1 MTTPN
6 PTVPAESTQPLQST
20 TPEETSSTSGTTPAT
35 PPPAAEANK
44 ALRPVTELSTAV
56 YEAAKRGKVNESGTD
71 KQTYTKFL
79 IDTAKLNYDGNEQ
92 QITEQVN
99 IGIKNY
105 EKYLAESNLQSFKT
119 EPSFTQ
125 KIAAFGNDLVEKM
138 SGRRG
143 EDVQALTNGAML
155 LPPFTAFGLAAQIL
169 TKGTSLN
176 DSLDAVSNFLL
187 GTEEGSINLSDTAQA
202 ALKSAAGVPTAE
214 QTNTTQFKT
223 EQAKQNRLSE
233 QAALMLTVEDIIKRV
248 SNTGQDP
255 NTSVDPSDL
264 NFYKRLY
271 KNFAAI
277 RYTNPADTPTGHIAV
292 TNNFTKT
299 VGMDNFFKTLP
310 PQILSL
316 LVPSVKLYKTLYPIP
331 NVTLPANAKIDGY
344 DWQIPFDDVPV
355 DFGNQT
361 SEFVAKNIDSILD
374 GHGFFHGVAI
384 KSFSYHYRGT
394 QPAEINSNI
403 EATLELIFQN
413 PEELTKN
420 INFTFSDSRFRKK
433 PSTKQKYQKLSFSY
447 CDLLNQANKS
457 YNGAF
462 NEEYY
467 RIKIVCGYADL
478 QTDTISDILRN
489 IGGFNDAYINN
500 ILDAI
505 EASRVTFNLSPYNYN
520 INFNDNG
527 TVGVTINF
535 IASIDTSLI
544 TAEADLFSISP
555 KAQEL
560 NAAIKA
566 YKTFLELKDKQQNNS
581 NLSEEDAICKSSE
594 DLQKQ
599 IKEFKEQNK
608 DFENLDEE
616 TFKAKLNNV
625 SIIAYNTIYDYLT
638 GYSLLTGE
646 WSGYNIRPK
655 VYHALLKPDIL
666 GVKNEVAGSDVA
678 ERIEAIQTGG
688 QLIDVIPMFDD
699 TTIALTRL
707 EDSTD
712 KAGEEALKRAD
723 ERITK
728 KYSEGQQ
735 AYRIKF
741 IFLGDIIDV
750 ALECL
755 NQIQPDNETP
765 RVVIG
770 NIPINLPTQIKD
782 RVGNTSIVSDLRE
795 VNLNLA
801 DIPVSLEL
809 FQEFMLEHVVKP
821 KKERYPVLQFI
832 KDIISDLLIPSI
844 SPQVFG
850 QSSAINA
857 SIRFSTSYFN
867 FNTLDGIDA
876 ISGVDVKQKTFRRTI
891 NENVVKELEDPA
903 KRMKLQLEQSKRSSK
918 SASQDVN
925 YVFITCTSRFPKTI
939 ISSNADEVKDSKN
952 GVYHIRMGTDAGI
965 VKKINFEKANT
976 PFLREMAARREGN
989 GRGTSIRQVFNATVE
1004 MFGNNI
1010 FRPGD
1015 YVYIHPMYFYGTGG
1029 KILDLESKL
1038 GVGGYYLV
1046 LDVKTDIS
1054 DGGYKTII
1062 KCAFQ
1067 AHVQTIGNE
1076 KKIKPINEPCSGAK

>member
-1 MTTPN
+1 M
-6 PTVPAESTQPLQST
+6 
-20 TPEETSSTSGTTPAT
+20 
-35 PPPAAEANK
+35 
-44 ALRPVTELSTAV
+44 
-56 YEAAKRGKVNESGTD
+56 
-71 KQTYTKFL
+71 
-79 IDTAKLNYDGNEQ
+79 
-92 QITEQVN
+92 
-99 IGIKNY
+99 
-105 EKYLAESNLQSFKT
+105 
-119 EPSFTQ
+119 
-125 KIAAFGNDLVEKM
+125 
-138 SGRRG
+138 
-143 EDVQALTNGAML
+143 
-155 LPPFTAFGLAAQIL
+155 
-169 TKGTSLN
+169 
-176 DSLDAVSNFLL
+176 
-187 GTEEGSINLSDTAQA
+187 
-202 ALKSAAGVPTAE
+202 
-214 QTNTTQFKT
+214 
-223 EQAKQNRLSE
+223 
-233 QAALMLTVEDIIKRV
+233 
-248 SNTGQDP
+248 
-255 NTSVDPSDL
+255 
-264 NFYKRLY
+264 
-271 KNFAAI
+271 
-277 RYTNPADTPTGHIAV
+277 
-292 TNNFTKT
+292 
-299 VGMDNFFKTLP
+299 
-310 PQILSL
+310 
-316 LVPSVKLYKTLYPIP
+316 
-331 NVTLPANAKIDGY
+331 
-344 DWQIPFDDVPV
+344 
-355 DFGNQT
+355 
-361 SEFVAKNIDSILD
+361 
-374 GHGFFHGVAI
+374 
-384 KSFSYHYRGT
+384 
-394 QPAEINSNI
+394 
-403 EATLELIFQN
+403 
-413 PEELTKN
+413 
-420 INFTFSDSRFRKK
+420 
-433 PSTKQKYQKLSFSY
+433 
-447 CDLLNQANKS
+447 
-457 YNGAF
+457 
-462 NEEYY
+462 
-467 RIKIVCGYADL
+467 